1 MDIVCGLLAVVWSK
15 SSGQETK
22 GQDSCKFRFWRE
34 MTHDMICIVME
45 RALMKST
52 RPSQPF
58 PCFLLPPYTIQKDT
72 EPYTIALWGDLP
84 YRGTTARVFDD
95 NDDANDPYPYGTIY
109 TQLRDSINAYP
120 HAFTIHAGDILWGGT
135 GTLWQCNDTS
145 YTRFQDLMNSL
156 HCPGILTLGDSKCDR
171 IAACR
176 CVFQQQAS
184 VCRLVS
190 FCMLLHSPHRRYT
203 SNLLCL

>member
-1 MDIVCGLLAVVWSK
+1 
-15 SSGQETK
+15 
-22 GQDSCKFRFWRE
+22 
-34 MTHDMICIVME
+34 ME
-45 RALMKST
+45 NT

-58 PCFLLPPYTIQKDT
+58 PRVLLAPYTIQKDT

-95 NDDANDPYPYGTIY
+95 NDDDANDPYPYGTIY

-145 YTRFQDLMNSL
+145 YTRFQDLMDSL
-156 HCPGILTLGDSKCDR
+156 HCPGILTLGDSKCDSCFTAVVYR
-171 IAACR
+171 TTCG
-176 CVFQQQAS
+176 CVFMFRVPCCFFLIIVATYPS
-184 VCRLVS
+184 Y
-190 FCMLLHSPHRRYT
+190 FT
-203 SNLLCL
+203 